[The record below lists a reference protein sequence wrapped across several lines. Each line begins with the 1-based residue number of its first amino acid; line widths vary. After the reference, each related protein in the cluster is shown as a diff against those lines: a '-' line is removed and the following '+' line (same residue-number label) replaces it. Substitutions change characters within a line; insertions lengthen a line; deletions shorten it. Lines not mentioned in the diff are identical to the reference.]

1 VASLSQTPDH
11 VSRGGVVR
19 AVAARTL
26 AFIGNLGLFA
36 GNALLGGIGT
46 SWYMIE
52 MGSSLTTTK
61 VGPWVSWQAAG
72 TVGADPYTRARTIRH
87 GSLPISGN
95 VARTFEARTDDT
107 GQRLHSSCDY
117 VIEGNALHDGWWSLT
132 VYDDQGR
139 LIPNAA
145 ERHAFNSSTI
155 ARSGDGSFLV
165 SLSRDARPGNWLPT
179 AGAGR
184 LSLMLTLLEVAD
196 NFDEAADSVLPE
208 IRKVAC
214 R

>member
-1 VASLSQTPDH
+1 MASLSQTPDR
-11 VSRGGVVR
+11 VSRFGAVR
-19 AVAARTL
+19 AVTTWIL
-26 AFIGNLGLFA
+26 VLIGNLGLFV
-36 GNALLGGIGT
+36 GIALLGGIGS

-52 MGSSLTTTK
+52 MGSSLTTAK
-61 VGPWVSWQAAG
+61 VGSWVSWPSAG

-107 GQRLHSSCDY
+107 GQRLQSSCDY
-117 VIEGNALHDGWWSLT
+117 VIEGNALHDGWWSLS

-145 ERHAFNSSTI
+145 DRHSFNSSTI

-184 LSLMLTLLEVAD
+184 LSLMLMLLEVSD
-196 NFDEAADSVLPE
+196 DFDEAAASVLPE

>member
-1 VASLSQTPDH
+1 MATLSQAPDR
-11 VSRGGVVR
+11 SGFAVVR
-19 AVAARTL
+19 AIAARIL
-26 AFIGNLGLFA
+26 AFIGNLGLFV
-36 GNALLGGIGT
+36 GIALLGGIGS

-52 MGSSLTTTK
+52 MGSRLTTVK
-61 VGPWVSWQAAG
+61 AGPWVSWPAAG
-72 TVGADPYTRARTIRH
+72 TVNADPYTRARTVRH

-117 VIEGNALHDGWWSLT
+117 IVQGNMMHDGWWSLS

-145 ERHAFNSSTI
+145 DRYAFNSSTI
-155 ARSGDGSFLV
+155 ARSADGSFLV
-165 SLSRDARPGNWLPT
+165 SLARDARPGNWLPT
-179 AGAGR
+179 GGAGR
-184 LSLMLTLLEVAD
+184 LSLVLTLLEVAD
-196 NFDEAADSVLPE
+196 DFDQVAESVLPE

>member
-1 VASLSQTPDH
+1 MASLSQAPERSGT
-11 VSRGGVVR
+11 GVVR
-19 AVAARTL
+19 AVVARL
-26 AFIGNLGLFA
+26 LSFIGNLGLFV
-36 GNALLGGIGT
+36 GIALLGGIGT

-52 MGSSLTTTK
+52 MGSRLTT
-61 VGPWVSWQAAG
+61 VRAGPWVSWPAAG
-72 TVGADPYTRARTIRH
+72 TVDADPYTRARTLRH

-117 VIEGNALHDGWWSLT
+117 AIEGSAMHDGWWSLT
-132 VYDDQGR
+132 VYDDQGN
-139 LIPNAA
+139 LIANAA
-145 ERHAFNSSTI
+145 ERHSFNSTTI
-155 ARSGDGSFLV
+155 ARSADNSFLV

-179 AGAGR
+179 GGAGR
-184 LSLMLTLLEVAD
+184 LSLVLTLLEVAD
-196 NFDEAADSVLPE
+196 DFDRVAESVLPE

>member
-1 VASLSQTPDH
+1 VASVSQVPDR
-11 VSRGGVVR
+11 SGFGVVR

-26 AFIGNLGLFA
+26 AFIGNLGLFI
-36 GNALLGGIGT
+36 GIALLGGIGT

-52 MGSSLTTTK
+52 MGSSLTTVK
-61 VGPWVSWQAAG
+61 VGPWVSWPAAG
-72 TVGADPYTRARTIRH
+72 TVDADPYTRARMLRH

-117 VIEGNALHDGWWSLT
+117 VVEGNAMHDGWWSLSI
-132 VYDDQGR
+132 YDDQGR

-145 ERHAFNSSTI
+145 GRHSFNSSTI
-155 ARSGDGSFLV
+155 ARSADGSFLV
-165 SLSRDARPGNWLPT
+165 SLARDARPGNWLPT
-179 AGAGR
+179 GGVGR
-184 LSLMLTLLEVAD
+184 LSLVLTLLEVASD
-196 NFDEAADSVLPE
+196 FDQVAESVLPE
-208 IRKVAC
+208 VRKVAC